1 MTSPFEERSDT
12 QWVGEEAGPIVR
24 PYILT
29 RGRTEP
35 TRGRFDLITLAVTV
49 RSPSPR
55 EVGLDPECLAIVRLC
70 HQPQSVAEIAAHMN
84 LPAGTVRV
92 LLSDLL
98 DQGFI
103 ALQEPQSETDMH
115 DERLYRAVLDGLRA
129 L

>member
-1 MTSPFEERSDT
+1 MSPRDEHPDV
-12 QWVGEEAGPIVR
+12 QWVDDEAGPIVR
-24 PYILT
+24 PYVLT

-35 TRGRFDLITLAVTV
+35 ARGRFDLITLAVTLRPV
-49 RSPSPR
+49 LPG
-55 EVGLDPECLAIVRLC
+55 ETELGPECLAIVRLC
-70 HQPQSVAEIAAHMN
+70 AQPQSVAEIAAYVD

-98 DQGFI
+98 DQGYI
-103 ALQEPQSETDMH
+103 TLQEPQMETDMN

>member
-1 MTSPFEERSDT
+1 MSPFDEKPEP
-12 QWVGEEAGPIVR
+12 QWVGDEAGPIVR
-24 PYILT
+24 PYVLT

-35 TRGRFDLITLAVTV
+35 SRGRFDLITLVVSV
-49 RSPSPR
+49 RQVSPR
-55 EVGLDPECLAIVRLC
+55 ESGLDPECVAIVRLC
-70 HQPQSVAEIAAHMN
+70 RQPQSVAEIAAHMN

-98 DQGFI
+98 DQGYI
-103 ALQEPQSETDMH
+103 AMQEPHSETDMH

>member
-1 MTSPFEERSDT
+1 MSIFDEQPES
-12 QWVGEEAGPIVR
+12 QWVGDEAGPIVR

-35 TRGRFDLITLAVTV
+35 SRGRFDLITLVVTIRQV
-49 RSPSPR
+49 SSR
-55 EVGLDPECLAIVRLC
+55 EPGLDPECLAIVRLC
-70 HQPQSVAEIAAHMN
+70 RQAQSVAEIAAHTN

-103 ALQEPQSETDMH
+103 AMQEPHSETDMH

>member
-1 MTSPFEERSDT
+1 MNPFEQHPET
-12 QWVGEEAGPIVR
+12 QWVGEAAGPIVR
-24 PYILT
+24 PYVLT

-49 RSPSPR
+49 RSASPR
-55 EVGLDPECLAIVRLC
+55 ETGLDPECLAIVRFC
-70 HQPQSVAEIAAHMN
+70 RQPQSVAEIAAHMN
-84 LPAGTVRV
+84 LPAGTIRV

-103 ALQEPQSETDMH
+103 ALQEPHSETDMH
-115 DERLYRAVLDGLRA
+115 DESLYRAVLDGLRA

>member
-1 MTSPFEERSDT
+1 MSSFEEHPET
-12 QWVGEEAGPIVR
+12 QCVGDEAGPIVR
-24 PYILT
+24 PYVLT

-49 RSPSPR
+49 RSASPR
-55 EVGLDPECLAIVRLC
+55 ESGLDPECLAIVRFC
-70 HQPQSVAEIAAHMN
+70 RQPQSVAEIAAHMN
-84 LPAGTVRV
+84 LPAGTIRV

-103 ALQEPQSETDMH
+103 ALQEPHSETDMH
-115 DERLYRAVLDGLRA
+115 DESLYRAVLDGLRA

>member
-1 MTSPFEERSDT
+1 MSPHEERPDA

-24 PYILT
+24 PYVLT

-35 TRGRFDLITLAVTV
+35 TQGRFDLITLAVTV
-49 RSPSPR
+49 RFTSPR
-55 EVGLDPECLAIVRLC
+55 EVGLDPECLAIVRFC

-84 LPAGTVRV
+84 LPAGTIRV

-103 ALQEPQSETDMH
+103 ALQEPHSETDMH

>member
-1 MTSPFEERSDT
+1 MTPFDERSDT

-24 PYILT
+24 PYVLT

-35 TRGRFDLITLAVTV
+35 TRGRFDLITLAVSV
-49 RSPSPR
+49 RSTPGR
-55 EVGLDPECLAIVRLC
+55 ESGLDPECLSIVRLC
-70 HQPQSVAEIAAHMN
+70 QQPQSVAEIAAYTN

-103 ALQEPQSETDMH
+103 ALQEPQTETDMH

>member
-1 MTSPFEERSDT
+1 MSIFDEQPEA
-12 QWVGEEAGPIVR
+12 QWVGDEAGPIVR

-35 TRGRFDLITLAVTV
+35 TRGRFDLITLVVTIRQV
-49 RSPSPR
+49 SSR
-55 EVGLDPECLAIVRLC
+55 EPGLDPECLAIVRLC
-70 HQPQSVAEIAAHMN
+70 QLAQSVAEIAAHMN

-103 ALQEPQSETDMH
+103 AIQEPHSETDMH

>member
-1 MTSPFEERSDT
+1 MSIFDEQPES
-12 QWVGEEAGPIVR
+12 QWVGDEAGPIVR
-24 PYILT
+24 PYVLT

-35 TRGRFDLITLAVTV
+35 SRGRFDLITLVVTIRQV
-49 RSPSPR
+49 SSR
-55 EVGLDPECLAIVRLC
+55 EPGLEPESQAIVRLC
-70 HQPQSVAEIAAHMN
+70 LQAQSVAEIAAHMN

-103 ALQEPQSETDMH
+103 AMQEPHSETDMH

>member
-1 MTSPFEERSDT
+1 MNPYGERPNA

-24 PYILT
+24 PYVLT

-35 TRGRFDLITLAVTV
+35 AQGRFDLITLAVST
-49 RSPSPR
+49 RSATPR
-55 EVGLDPECLAIVRLC
+55 ESGLDPECLAIVRFC
-70 HQPQSVAEIAAHMN
+70 QQPQSVAEIAAHMN
-84 LPAGTVRV
+84 LPAGTIRV

-103 ALQEPQSETDMH
+103 ALQEPHSETDMH
-115 DERLYRAVLDGLRA
+115 DERLYRAVLNGLRA

>member
-1 MTSPFEERSDT
+1 MSPSDEQHGT
-12 QWVGEEAGPIVR
+12 QWVGDEAGPIVR
-24 PYILT
+24 PYVLT

-35 TRGRFDLITLAVTV
+35 SRGRFDLITLAVTV
-49 RSPSPR
+49 RPVSAR
-55 EVGLDPECLAIVRLC
+55 EPGLDPECLAIVRLC
-70 HQPQSVAEIAAHMN
+70 RQAQSVAEIAAYLN

-98 DQGFI
+98 DQGYI
-103 ALQEPQSETDMH
+103 ALQEPHSETDMH

>member
-1 MTSPFEERSDT
+1 MSIFDEQPES
-12 QWVGEEAGPIVR
+12 QWVGDEAGPIVR
-24 PYILT
+24 PYVLT

-35 TRGRFDLITLAVTV
+35 GRGRFDLITLVVTIRQV
-49 RSPSPR
+49 SSR
-55 EVGLDPECLAIVRLC
+55 EPGLEPESQAIVRLC
-70 HQPQSVAEIAAHMN
+70 LQPQSVAEIAAHMN

-103 ALQEPQSETDMH
+103 AMQEPHSETDMH

>member
-1 MTSPFEERSDT
+1 MSIFDEQPENL
-12 QWVGEEAGPIVR
+12 WVDGDAGPIVR
-24 PYILT
+24 PYVLT

-35 TRGRFDLITLAVTV
+35 SRGKIDLITLVVTV
-49 RSPSPR
+49 RQLSPR
-55 EVGLDPECLAIVRLC
+55 ESGLDPECLAIVSLC
-70 HQPQSVAEIAAHMN
+70 LQPQSVAEIAARTN

-92 LLSDLL
+92 LLGDLL

-103 ALQEPQSETDMH
+103 AMQEPHSETDMH

>member
-1 MTSPFEERSDT
+1 MNSFDERSHP

-24 PYILT
+24 PYVLT

-35 TRGRFDLITLAVTV
+35 TRGRFDLITLVVTV
-49 RSPSPR
+49 RSALLK
-55 EVGLDPECLAIVRLC
+55 ETVLDPECQAIVKLC
-70 HQPQSVAEIAAHMN
+70 YQPQSVAEIAAHTN

-98 DQGFI
+98 DQDLI
-103 ALQEPQSETDMH
+103 ALQEPHTETDMH

>member
-1 MTSPFEERSDT
+1 MSIFDEQPEA
-12 QWVGEEAGPIVR
+12 QWVGDEAGPIVR
-24 PYILT
+24 PYVLT

-35 TRGRFDLITLAVTV
+35 TRGRFDLITLVVTIRQV
-49 RSPSPR
+49 SSR
-55 EVGLDPECLAIVRLC
+55 EPGLDPECLAIVRLC
-70 HQPQSVAEIAAHMN
+70 RLPQSVAEIAAHTN

-103 ALQEPQSETDMH
+103 AIQEPHSETDMH
-115 DERLYRAVLDGLRA
+115 DEMLYRAVLDGLRA

>member
-1 MTSPFEERSDT
+1 MSRFEEHPDT

-35 TRGRFDLITLAVTV
+35 TSGRFDLITLAVTV
-49 RSPSPR
+49 RSVSAQEP
-55 EVGLDPECLAIVRLC
+55 GLDPECLAIARYC

-84 LPAGTVRV
+84 LPAGTIRV

-103 ALQEPQSETDMH
+103 ALQEPHSETDMH

>member
-1 MTSPFEERSDT
+1 MNPFEERSDT
-12 QWVGEEAGPIVR
+12 QWVGDEAGPIVR
-24 PYILT
+24 PYVLT

-35 TRGRFDLITLAVTV
+35 ARGRFDLITLAVTV
-49 RSPSPR
+49 RSIPSK
-55 EVGLDPECLAIVRLC
+55 EAGLDPECLAIVKLC
-70 HQPQSVAEIAAHMN
+70 RQPQSVAEIAAHTN

-98 DQGFI
+98 EQGFI
-103 ALQEPQSETDMH
+103 ALQEPHTETDMH

>member
-1 MTSPFEERSDT
+1 MNPFEEHPDT

-24 PYILT
+24 PYVLT

-35 TRGRFDLITLAVTV
+35 TQGRFDLITLAVSV
-49 RSPSPR
+49 RSAVPR
-55 EVGLDPECLAIVRLC
+55 ESGLDPECLAIVRFCL
-70 HQPQSVAEIAAHMN
+70 QPQSVAEIAAHMN
-84 LPAGTVRV
+84 LPAGTIRV

-103 ALQEPQSETDMH
+103 ALQEPHSETDMH
-115 DERLYRAVLDGLRA
+115 DERLYRAVLNGLRA

>member
-1 MTSPFEERSDT
+1 MASTGCSRS
-12 QWVGEEAGPIVR
+12 G
-24 PYILT
+24 

-35 TRGRFDLITLAVTV
+35 SRGRFDLITLVVSV
-49 RSPSPR
+49 RQVSHR
-55 EVGLDPECLAIVRLC
+55 EPGLDPECVAIVRLC
-70 HQPQSVAEIAAHMN
+70 LQPQSVAEIAAHTN

-98 DQGFI
+98 DQGYI
-103 ALQEPQSETDMH
+103 AMQEPHSETDMH

>member
-1 MTSPFEERSDT
+1 MSIFDERPEP

-24 PYILT
+24 PYVLT

-35 TRGRFDLITLAVTV
+35 SRGRFDLITLVVTIRQV
-49 RSPSPR
+49 SSR
-55 EVGLDPECLAIVRLC
+55 EPGLEPESLAIVRLC
-70 HQPQSVAEIAAHMN
+70 LQAQSVAEIAAHMN

-103 ALQEPQSETDMH
+103 AMQEPHSETDMH

>member
-1 MTSPFEERSDT
+1 MSLFEENPGA

-24 PYILT
+24 PYVLT

-35 TRGRFDLITLAVTV
+35 TSGRIDLITLVVTV
-49 RSPSPR
+49 RSISSQ
-55 EVGLDPECLAIVRLC
+55 ESGLDPECLAIARFC
-70 HQPQSVAEIAAHMN
+70 RQPQSLAEIAAHLN

-92 LLSDLL
+92 LISDLL

-103 ALQEPQSETDMH
+103 ALQEPHSETDMH

>member
-1 MTSPFEERSDT
+1 MNDPFEELPDT
-12 QWVGEEAGPIVR
+12 QWVGDDAGAIVR

-35 TRGRFDLITLAVTV
+35 ASGRFDLVTLAVAV
-49 RSPSPR
+49 RALSQR
-55 EVGLDPECLAIVRLC
+55 DTGLDPECLAIVRLC
-70 HQPQSVAEIAAHMN
+70 LQPQSVAEIAAHIN

-92 LLSDLL
+92 LLGDLL
-98 DQGFI
+98 DQGYI
-103 ALQEPQSETDMH
+103 ALQEPHSETDMQ

>member
-1 MTSPFEERSDT
+1 MNPFQEHPDT

-24 PYILT
+24 PYVLT

-35 TRGRFDLITLAVTV
+35 TQGKIDLITLAVSV
-49 RSPSPR
+49 RSASSK
-55 EVGLDPECLAIVRLC
+55 ETGLDPECSAIVRFC
-70 HQPQSVAEIAAHMN
+70 RQPQSVAEIAAHMN
-84 LPAGTVRV
+84 LPAGTIRV

-103 ALQEPQSETDMH
+103 AMQEPHSEIDMH

>member
-1 MTSPFEERSDT
+1 M
-12 QWVGEEAGPIVR
+12 QWVDADAGPIVR
-24 PYILT
+24 PYVLT

-35 TRGRFDLITLAVTV
+35 VRGRFDLITLAVTV
-49 RSPSPR
+49 RPAVPGDA
-55 EVGLDPECLAIVRLC
+55 GLGPECLEILRLC
-70 HQPQSVAEIAAHMN
+70 MYPQSVAELAAHVN

-98 DQGFI
+98 DQGYI
-103 ALQEPQSETDMH
+103 ALQEPQTETDMN

>member
-1 MTSPFEERSDT
+1 MNPFEQHPET
-12 QWVGEEAGPIVR
+12 QWVGEAAGPIVR
-24 PYILT
+24 PYVLT

-49 RSPSPR
+49 RSTSPR
-55 EVGLDPECLAIVRLC
+55 ETGLDPECLAIVRFC
-70 HQPQSVAEIAAHMN
+70 RQPQSVAEIAAHMN
-84 LPAGTVRV
+84 LPAGTIRV

-103 ALQEPQSETDMH
+103 ALQEPHSETDMH

>member
-1 MTSPFEERSDT
+1 MNPRDEHHNA
-12 QWVGEEAGPIVR
+12 QWIGEEAGPIVR
-24 PYILT
+24 PYVLT

-49 RSPSPR
+49 RPALPGGI
-55 EVGLDPECLAIVRLC
+55 GLSPECLAIVNLC
-70 HQPQSVAEIAAHMN
+70 RQPQSVAEIAAHVN

-98 DQGFI
+98 DQGYI
-103 ALQEPQSETDMH
+103 ALQEPHSETDMH
-115 DERLYRAVLDGLRA
+115 DERMYRAVLDGLRA

>member
-1 MTSPFEERSDT
+1 MSIFDEQPEA
-12 QWVGEEAGPIVR
+12 QWVGDEAGPIVR
-24 PYILT
+24 PYVLT

-35 TRGRFDLITLAVTV
+35 TRGRFDLITLVVTIRQV
-49 RSPSPR
+49 SSR
-55 EVGLDPECLAIVRLC
+55 EPGLDPECLAIVRLC
-70 HQPQSVAEIAAHMN
+70 QLAQSVAEIAAHMN

-103 ALQEPQSETDMH
+103 AIQEPHSETDMH
-115 DERLYRAVLDGLRA
+115 DEMLYRAVLDGLRA

>member
-1 MTSPFEERSDT
+1 MSRSEEQPEA
-12 QWVGEEAGPIVR
+12 QWVGDEAGPIVR

-35 TRGRFDLITLAVTV
+35 SLGRFDLITLAVAIRPV
-49 RSPSPR
+49 SPR
-55 EVGLDPECLAIVRLC
+55 EPGMDPECLAIVRFC
-70 HQPQSVAEIAAHMN
+70 RQAQSVAEIAAHLN

-92 LLSDLL
+92 LLGDLL
-98 DQGFI
+98 DQGYI
-103 ALQEPQSETDMH
+103 ALQEPHSETDMH